1 MVQTDVEGGL
11 VGSMSLLN
19 QIKERQELVE
29 LQSQKLEQSGKIRE

>member
-1 MVQTDVEGGL
+1 MVQTDVEGSL

-29 LQSQKLEQSGKIRE
+29 LQTQKLEQSG

>member
-1 MVQTDVEGGL
+1 MVQTDVEGSL

-29 LQSQKLEQSGKIRE
+29 LQSQKLEQSG